1 MEAPRHTPE
10 TMKWIQNDVHSL
22 EAEDFVRDVI
32 APWVERLDELDIRGP
47 GADRIRQA
55 AREIVSWDFT
65 CTIDS
70 RPAALYHALFAQ
82 LLREI
87 FEPRL
92 GEDLWLLLFE
102 NWNEA
107 IMATERV
114 IRDPKSGWMEG
125 KRLDDVLLR
134 ALTRAIA
141 DLGDRLGPDPALHP
155 LTMPHPLGAHPR
167 LGPALNLGPFPSRGT
182 SFTVNN
188 GQFFYAYAFKQVAG
202 PGLRQIVDLADLEG
216 SLFVVNSGQ
225 SGNIA
230 SPHHAD
236 LTSVWLEGEY
246 VPMTMDIPGV
256 STLTLK
262 AQPKG

>member
-47 GADRIRQA
+47 GADRVRQA

-70 RPAALYHALFAQ
+70 
-82 LLREI
+82 
-87 FEPRL
+87 
-92 GEDLWLLLFE
+92 
-102 NWNEA
+102 
-107 IMATERV
+107 

-141 DLGDRLGPDPALHP
+141 DLGDRLGPDPAAWTWGRLHP